1 MCFFLWDG
9 GGYAA
14 CYFILIAT
22 IAALTGQ
29 HVVRKII
36 AIFGRA
42 SIIIFVLAF
51 TIFLSAISLGNLH
64 DFNWKFFGILFHD
77 YAFC

>member
-1 MCFFLWDG
+1 MGWVD
-9 GGYAA
+9 AA
-14 CYFILIAT
+14 SYFILIAT

-51 TIFLSAISLGNLH
+51 TIFLSAISLGTLH
-64 DFNWKFFGILFHD
+64 DFH
-77 YAFC
+77 